1 MNGLGKLAEMKVC
14 DYLQKKRYKLLDFN
28 FSSRF
33 GEIDLIM
40 KKGKYICFIEVKM
53 RSINSIAA
61 PAEFVDSS
69 KQRKIAETA
78 AIYLQKYP
86 TELQPRF
93 DVAEV
98 FCENNNI
105 KSIKYLENAFQL
117 Y

>member
-1 MNGLGKLAEMKVC
+1 MNSLGRLAEMKVC
-14 DYLQKKRYKLLDFN
+14 DYLQKKRYVLLDVN
-28 FSSRF
+28 YSSRF

-53 RSINSIAA
+53 RNSNSIAE
-61 PAEFVDSS
+61 PKEFVDKVKQQKIIKTAQLYLSS
-69 KQRKIAETA
+69 HSFN
-78 AIYLQKYP
+78 
-86 TELQPRF
+86 LQPRF

-98 FCENNNI
+98 FSENNCL